1 MSLSDLYLY
10 AVLGLLV
17 LVILLA
23 ATLFGM
29 AADLDR
35 LRRAARLLAQHQ
47 PDDAVLSE
55 AFDILQGRG

>member
-47 PDDAVLSE
+47 LDDAVLSE